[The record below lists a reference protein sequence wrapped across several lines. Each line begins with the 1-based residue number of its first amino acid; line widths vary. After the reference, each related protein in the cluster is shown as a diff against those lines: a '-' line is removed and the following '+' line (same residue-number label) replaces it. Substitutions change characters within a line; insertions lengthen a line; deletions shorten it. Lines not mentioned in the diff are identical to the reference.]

1 MPMFRKRPVTVEARP
16 WDSPDAAYGLIEW
29 AGEDVLSYDESI
41 SGPPGPVG
49 EDWGYFEVK
58 TLEGEHVA
66 SPFDWL
72 IRGVAGEFYF
82 CKPDVFEATYEP
94 ADEVR

>member
-29 AGEDVLSYDESI
+29 AGEDVLSYDESA
-41 SGPPGPVG
+41 SGPP
-49 EDWGYFEVK
+49 
-58 TLEGEHVA
+58 
-66 SPFDWL
+66 
-72 IRGVAGEFYF
+72 GEFYF

>member
-29 AGEDVLSYDESI
+29 AGEDVLSYDEST

-49 EDWGYFEVK
+49 EAAED
-58 TLEGEHVA
+58 A
-66 SPFDWL
+66 PL
-72 IRGVAGEFYF
+72 IVLAGL
-82 CKPDVFEATYEP
+82 
-94 ADEVR
+94 R

>member
-1 MPMFRKRPVTVEARP
+1 MAAAPLVCLDVECLQVVNL
-16 WDSPDAAYGLIEW
+16 G
-29 AGEDVLSYDESI
+29 
-41 SGPPGPVG
+41 
-49 EDWGYFEVK
+49 
-58 TLEGEHVA
+58 GEHVA

>member
-29 AGEDVLSYDESI
+29 AGEDVLSYDESA

-72 IRGVAGEFYF
+72 IRGVSGEFYF